1 MTRIKTKRPTVY
13 YGWYIVLACIFIAFV
28 TNGARNS
35 FGIFVIPLS
44 DEFNWSRGTIS
55 FAAALAFLVSGVT
68 QPILGSLFD
77 RWGGRRVILTS
88 LLIFG
93 IATAALSLTFHFIFL
108 LFLFGIVSAI
118 ALGGMSLTNTG
129 SLLSKWFMRKRATV
143 VGFNATGLAA
153 GGLILVPFGMYLLQ
167 TTGWRITWAV
177 FGFMVLLLAL
187 PLAWVILKDN
197 PEDIDLSPDGDQYN
211 QPGKPNPNLKGQIIG
226 PLDTNRWI
234 VSFRSLPMWQMT
246 GSYVVCGATT
256 GVLSVHFVPYA
267 LGQGISPDLAALIFG
282 FMMFLNI
289 LGSLGAG
296 WISDKYN
303 RKTIL
308 GLVYLIRGLAY
319 MLLLTVP
326 GPLGL
331 WIFAG
336 VAGVSWIAT
345 APLTTALTAD
355 VYGLRA
361 LGTISG
367 ISFLFHAI
375 GSFSSVLF
383 AGLMFDLAG
392 SYTIPFL
399 IAGLLLFPAA
409 ISAFTIK
416 EHKYSSRYQPI
427 MVPLPANN

>member
-1 MTRIKTKRPTVY
+1 MNNLKSNQQTIY

-44 DEFNWSRGTIS
+44 NEFDWNRSTIS
-55 FAAALAFLVSGVT
+55 FAAALAFLVSGIT

-77 RWGGRRVILTS
+77 RWGGRKVILIS
-88 LLIFG
+88 LLVFG
-93 IATAALSLTFHFIFL
+93 LATTALSLTFHFLFL
-108 LFLFGIVSAI
+108 IFLFGIVSAI

-177 FGFMVLLLAL
+177 LGLLVLLLAL
-187 PLAWVILKDN
+187 PLGWLILKDN
-197 PEDIDLSPDGDQYN
+197 PEDIGLNPDGDLSY
-211 QPGKPNPNLKGQIIG
+211 QPIQPNPSFREKIVG
-226 PLDTNRWI
+226 PLDTNKWI
-234 VSFRSLPMWQMT
+234 ASFRSLPMWQMT

-282 FMMFLNI
+282 FMMFLII

-308 GLVYLIRGLAY
+308 GLVYLVRGIGY

-326 GPLGL
+326 APLGL
-331 WIFAG
+331 WIFAA

-367 ISFLFHAI
+367 VSFLFHAI
-375 GSFSSVLF
+375 GSFFSVLF
-383 AGLMFDLAG
+383 AGLMFDLTG

-399 IAGLLLFPAA
+399 FAGLLLFPAA
-409 ISAFTIK
+409 LSAFTIK
-416 EHKYSSRYQPI
+416 EHKYSSRYQPR
-427 MVPLPANN
+427 LAKQPAHN

>member
-1 MTRIKTKRPTVY
+1 
-13 YGWYIVLACIFIAFV
+13 
-28 TNGARNS
+28 
-35 FGIFVIPLS
+35 
-44 DEFNWSRGTIS
+44 
-55 FAAALAFLVSGVT
+55 
-68 QPILGSLFD
+68 
-77 RWGGRRVILTS
+77 
-88 LLIFG
+88 
-93 IATAALSLTFHFIFL
+93 
-108 LFLFGIVSAI
+108 
-118 ALGGMSLTNTG
+118 
-129 SLLSKWFMRKRATV
+129 MRKRATV

-177 FGFMVLLLAL
+177 LGLLVLLLAL
-187 PLAWVILKDN
+187 PLGWLILKDN
-197 PEDIDLSPDGDQYN
+197 PEDIGLNPDGDLSYQPN
-211 QPGKPNPNLKGQIIG
+211 QPNPSLRERIVG
-226 PLDTNRWI
+226 PLDTNKWI
-234 VSFRSLPMWQMT
+234 TSFRSLPMWQMT

-308 GLVYLIRGLAY
+308 GLVYLVRGIGY

-326 GPLGL
+326 APLGL
-331 WIFAG
+331 WIFAA

-367 ISFLFHAI
+367 VSFLFHAI
-375 GSFSSVLF
+375 GSFFSVLF
-383 AGLMFDLAG
+383 AGLMFDLTG

-399 IAGLLLFPAA
+399 FAGLLLFPAA
-409 ISAFTIK
+409 LSAFTIK
-416 EHKYSSRYQPI
+416 EHKYSSRYKTRLAKQ
-427 MVPLPANN
+427 LANN

>member
-1 MTRIKTKRPTVY
+1 
-13 YGWYIVLACIFIAFV
+13 
-28 TNGARNS
+28 
-35 FGIFVIPLS
+35 
-44 DEFNWSRGTIS
+44 
-55 FAAALAFLVSGVT
+55 
-68 QPILGSLFD
+68 
-77 RWGGRRVILTS
+77 
-88 LLIFG
+88 
-93 IATAALSLTFHFIFL
+93 
-108 LFLFGIVSAI
+108 
-118 ALGGMSLTNTG
+118 
-129 SLLSKWFMRKRATV
+129 
-143 VGFNATGLAA
+143 
-153 GGLILVPFGMYLLQ
+153 
-167 TTGWRITWAV
+167 
-177 FGFMVLLLAL
+177 
-187 PLAWVILKDN
+187 
-197 PEDIDLSPDGDQYN
+197 
-211 QPGKPNPNLKGQIIG
+211 
-226 PLDTNRWI
+226 
-234 VSFRSLPMWQMT
+234 
-246 GSYVVCGATT
+246 
-256 GVLSVHFVPYA
+256 
-267 LGQGISPDLAALIFG
+267 
-282 FMMFLNI
+282 
-289 LGSLGAG
+289 
-296 WISDKYN
+296 
-303 RKTIL
+303 
-308 GLVYLIRGLAY
+308 

-383 AGLMFDLAG
+383 AGLMFDLTG

>member
-1 MTRIKTKRPTVY
+1 MNNLKSNQPTIY

-44 DEFNWSRGTIS
+44 NEFDWNRSTIS
-55 FAAALAFLVSGVT
+55 FAAALAFLVSGIT

-77 RWGGRRVILTS
+77 RWGGRKVILIS
-88 LLIFG
+88 LLVFG
-93 IATAALSLTFHFIFL
+93 LATTALSLTFHFLFL
-108 LFLFGIVSAI
+108 IFLFGIVSAI

-177 FGFMVLLLAL
+177 LGLLVLLLAL
-187 PLAWVILKDN
+187 PLGWLILKDN
-197 PEDIDLSPDGDQYN
+197 PEDIGLNPDGDLSYQPN
-211 QPGKPNPNLKGQIIG
+211 QPNPSFREKIVG
-226 PLDTNRWI
+226 PLDTNKWI
-234 VSFRSLPMWQMT
+234 ASFRSLPMWQMT

-308 GLVYLIRGLAY
+308 GLVYLVRGC
-319 MLLLTVP
+319 LLYTSD
-326 GPLGL
+326 
-331 WIFAG
+331 A
-336 VAGVSWIAT
+336 
-345 APLTTALTAD
+345 AD
-355 VYGLRA
+355 
-361 LGTISG
+361 
-367 ISFLFHAI
+367 
-375 GSFSSVLF
+375 
-383 AGLMFDLAG
+383 
-392 SYTIPFL
+392 
-399 IAGLLLFPAA
+399 
-409 ISAFTIK
+409 
-416 EHKYSSRYQPI
+416 E
-427 MVPLPANN
+427 

>member
-1 MTRIKTKRPTVY
+1 MNNLKSNQPTIY

-44 DEFNWSRGTIS
+44 NEFDWNRSTIS
-55 FAAALAFLVSGVT
+55 FAAALAFLVSGIT

-77 RWGGRRVILTS
+77 RWGGRKVILIS
-88 LLIFG
+88 LLVFG
-93 IATAALSLTFHFIFL
+93 LATTALSLTFHFLFL
-108 LFLFGIVSAI
+108 IFLFGIVSAI
-118 ALGGMSLTNTG
+118 ALVGMSLTNTG

-177 FGFMVLLLAL
+177 LGLLVLLLAL
-187 PLAWVILKDN
+187 PLGWLILKDN
-197 PEDIDLSPDGDQYN
+197 PEDIGLNPDGDLSYQPN
-211 QPGKPNPNLKGQIIG
+211 QPNPSFREKIVG
-226 PLDTNRWI
+226 PLDTNKWI
-234 VSFRSLPMWQMT
+234 ASFRSLPMWQMT

-308 GLVYLIRGLAY
+308 GLVYLVRGIGY

-326 GPLGL
+326 APLGL
-331 WIFAG
+331 WIFAA

-367 ISFLFHAI
+367 VSFLFHAI
-375 GSFSSVLF
+375 GSFFSVLF
-383 AGLMFDLAG
+383 AGLMFDLTG

-399 IAGLLLFPAA
+399 LAGLLLFPAA
-409 ISAFTIK
+409 LSAFTIK
-416 EHKYSSRYQPI
+416 EHKYSSRYQPR
-427 MVPLPANN
+427 LAKQPANN